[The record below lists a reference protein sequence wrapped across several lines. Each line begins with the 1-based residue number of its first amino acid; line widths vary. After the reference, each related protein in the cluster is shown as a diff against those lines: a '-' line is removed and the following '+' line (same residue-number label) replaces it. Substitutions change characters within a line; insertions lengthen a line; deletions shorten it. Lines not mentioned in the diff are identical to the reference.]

1 MRKKSFFVSE
11 KTYHGDLKGNKMV
24 YLVTYDLKKKYNDDR
39 SSDYEK
45 LYEQLNLYYNQVK
58 ITESSWIISTA
69 IPYNK
74 LRDELR
80 AILRDDDSLFVGEL
94 TKRAAW
100 HNCIDSNNKI
110 LEILK

>member
-1 MRKKSFFVSE
+1 
-11 KTYHGDLKGNKMV
+11 MV
-24 YLVTYDLKKKYNDDR
+24 YLVTYDLKKRYNDDR

-58 ITESSWIISTA
+58 ITESSWIVSTA

-80 AILRDDDSLFVGEL
+80 SILRDDDSLFVGEL

-100 HNCIDSNNKI
+100 HNCIDSNDKI